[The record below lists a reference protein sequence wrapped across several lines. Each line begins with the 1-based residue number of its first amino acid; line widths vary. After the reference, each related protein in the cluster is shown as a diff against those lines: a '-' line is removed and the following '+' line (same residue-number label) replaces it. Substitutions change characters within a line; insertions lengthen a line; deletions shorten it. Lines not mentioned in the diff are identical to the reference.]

1 MNKRVKIFFLSCA
14 LAISIFITVYSV
26 VIIGSYTET
35 ANSKMTLNVNM
46 VNSIKPEEA
55 KKNLKND
62 SNIILLDVRTKEEY
76 IVSHIPGSILIPVDN
91 IKVEVEAKI
100 RDKED
105 IVYVYCRS
113 GNRSQTAATEL
124 VKMGYANVYDLGGI
138 QDWPYE
144 TESGER

>member
-1 MNKRVKIFFLSCA
+1 
-14 LAISIFITVYSV
+14 
-26 VIIGSYTET
+26 
-35 ANSKMTLNVNM
+35 M